1 MENVPHK
8 LILNTTSNF
17 LKENL
22 SQKENELLLK
32 ANLLN
37 PWFTIQNIV
46 FSMESWLNALTNEN
60 IEHWLQKEASYLK
73 SKNQT
78 KKVGLILA
86 GNIPMVG
93 LHDLLCVWLSG
104 NTAMI
109 KLSSQDNILMKAYIE
124 YMTEALPILKEL
136 TILSDGVIKEAD
148 AFIGTGSN
156 NSARYFEYYF
166 KNKPHI
172 IRKNRNSVAVI
183 SNNTSDQELEALG
196 MDIFS
201 YFGMGCRNVTLLF
214 IPIDFDMNRMIG
226 AWEKHYE
233 IIHHHKYANNYTYH
247 KAILLMN
254 LHEHLDTGY
263 LLLNNKLEVHS
274 PVSMLNYV
282 KYHNIEEVSTFL
294 EKESET
300 IQCVASNA
308 LELNNQ
314 SVALGN
320 TQKTM
325 LWDYADNINT
335 LQFLATI

>member
-1 MENVPHK
+1 MENVPYK
-8 LILNTTSNF
+8 QILNTTSDF

-22 SQKENELLLK
+22 SQKENKLLNK
-32 ANLLN
+32 ANLAN
-37 PWFTIQNIV
+37 PWFTIPNMV
-46 FSMESWLNALTNEN
+46 FAMETWLEALSNDNTDL
-60 IEHWLQKEASYLK
+60 WLQKEALNLNP
-73 SKNQT
+73 KNQT

-86 GNIPMVG
+86 GNIPLVG
-93 LHDLLCVWLSG
+93 LHDILCVWLSG
-104 NTAMI
+104 NIAMV
-109 KLSSQDNILMKAYIE
+109 KLSSQDNILMKAYLD
-124 YMTEALPILKEL
+124 YMTNALPILKEL
-136 TILSDGVIKEAD
+136 TLLSDGIIKEAD

-183 SNNTSDQELEALG
+183 SNETSDKELEALG
-196 MDIFS
+196 LDIFS

-214 IPIDFDMNRMIG
+214 IPKEFDMNRMVG
-226 AWEKHYE
+226 TWEQFYDS
-233 IIHHHKYANNYTYH
+233 IHHHKYANNYTYH

-282 KYHNIEEVSTFL
+282 RYDSIDEIKSFL
-294 EKESET
+294 ETNTES
-300 IQCVASNA
+300 IQCIASNVI
-308 LELNNQ
+308 ELNLD

-325 LWDYADNINT
+325 LWDYADNVNT
-335 LQFLATI
+335 LQFLAKI

>member
-1 MENVPHK
+1 
-8 LILNTTSNF
+8 
-17 LKENL
+17 
-22 SQKENELLLK
+22 
-32 ANLLN
+32 
-37 PWFTIQNIV
+37 
-46 FSMESWLNALTNEN
+46 
-60 IEHWLQKEASYLK
+60 
-73 SKNQT
+73 
-78 KKVGLILA
+78 
-86 GNIPMVG
+86 
-93 LHDLLCVWLSG
+93 
-104 NTAMI
+104 
-109 KLSSQDNILMKAYIE
+109 
-124 YMTEALPILKEL
+124 
-136 TILSDGVIKEAD
+136 
-148 AFIGTGSN
+148 
-156 NSARYFEYYF
+156 
-166 KNKPHI
+166 
-172 IRKNRNSVAVI
+172 VAVI

>member
-1 MENVPHK
+1 MENVSHN
-8 LILNTTSNF
+8 LILNTTSDF

-22 SQKENELLLK
+22 SQAENELFHK
-32 ANLLN
+32 AQLTN
-37 PWFTIQNIV
+37 PWFTFQNIV
-46 FSMESWLNALTNEN
+46 FSMESWLNALNNEN
-60 IEHWLQKEASYLK
+60 IEFWLQKEALNLK

-104 NTAMI
+104 NIAMV
-109 KLSSQDNILMKAYIE
+109 KLSSQDNILMKAYLE
-124 YMTEALPILKEL
+124 YMTNKLPILKDFTL
-136 TILSDGVIKEAD
+136 LSDGIIKEAD

-183 SNNTSDQELEALG
+183 SSKTSDQELEALG
-196 MDIFS
+196 QDIFS

-214 IPIDFDMNRMIG
+214 IPKEFDMNRMIG
-226 AWEKHYE
+226 AWEQFYDT
-233 IIHHHKYANNYTYH
+233 IHHHKYANNYTYH

-282 KYHNIEEVSTFL
+282 RYVSIEEINVFL
-294 EKESET
+294 ETNAEF
-300 IQCVASNA
+300 IQCIASNVQ
-308 LELNNQ
+308 ELNSQ

-335 LQFLATI
+335 LQFLSNI